1 MHRAE
6 GEGGEV
12 RNFARLN
19 VVAVPV
25 AAGFRKLP
33 CGFQGVARAVEIAR
47 GNFHAADGNFEA
59 VALGF
64 HLGEL
69 GIFSERNG
77 GGKPPVGFE
86 SPDYGLPLGF
96 REGGGGLD
104 RDFRRFRKVECALK
118 IFRFYGFG
126 REPLVHDCADVF
138 RRGFFGGKCG
148 RNRSCREREYK
159 KHFHMHNE
167 TTIQYP
173 AAIGQAQK
181 KRARFGRRAGK
192 SVFPTFLS
200 ARFERARTGSF
211 RRRRLWSRGRSS

>member
-1 MHRAE
+1 MYRPE
-6 GEGGEV
+6 CEGGEV

-25 AAGFRKLP
+25 AAGLRELS

-47 GNFHAADGNFEA
+47 GNFHAAAGNFEA

-64 HLGEL
+64 HLGEF

-77 GGKPPVGFE
+77 GGKSPVSVE
-86 SPDYGLPLGF
+86 SPNYGLPLGF
-96 REGGGGLD
+96 RERGGSLD
-104 RDFRRFRKVECALK
+104 RDFRRFREVEYAVK
-118 IFRFYGFG
+118 ILSFYGLG
-126 REPLVHDCADVF
+126 REPFVHDCADVF
-138 RRGFFGGKCG
+138 RRGIFGGVRG
-148 RNRSCREREYK
+148 RKRRRESECK

-181 KRARFGRRAGK
+181 KRAPFRKARRKGRFAYIFIG
-192 SVFPTFLS
+192 TFCESTEGLIS
-200 ARFERARTGSF
+200 
-211 RRRRLWSRGRSS
+211 